1 MPAPISLL
9 IADSKEII
17 RAGLRAMLAG
27 TAVNV
32 VGEASNVPST
42 LTLAKQHKPA
52 VILLDPG
59 LSRGNAFALA
69 VELQKTPPA
78 PKFIFLSAISNP
90 THMARAK
97 VAGASNF
104 LLVHFIQRELVMAI
118 ENAVAGKPVSGTEP
132 FARILVAM
140 EPRDLPVAREAGL
153 TPRET
158 QVVSHVA
165 LCLLNNEIA
174 RSLGISPHTVRQH
187 VKNLLRKLAVSDRME
202 LAVWALRSGI
212 V

>member
-9 IADSKEII
+9 IADSKEIV

-32 VGEASNVPST
+32 VGEASNVLST

-59 LSRGNAFALA
+59 LFRGNAFELA
-69 VELQKTPPA
+69 VELQKTPSA
-78 PKFIFLSAISNP
+78 PKFIFLSAINNP
-90 THMARAK
+90 SHMARAK
-97 VAGASNF
+97 IAGASNF
-104 LLVHFIQRELVMAI
+104 LLMHFIQRELVTAI
-118 ENAVAGKPVSGTEP
+118 ENAVAGTPVSGTEP

-140 EPRDLPVAREAGL
+140 EPRDLPVARESGL

-158 QVVSHVA
+158 QVLSHVA
-165 LCLLNNEIA
+165 LCLTTNEIA
-174 RSLGISPHTVRQH
+174 RSLGISYGTVNVHIR
-187 VKNLLRKLAVSDRME
+187 NLLRKFGTHDRTE
-202 LAVWALRSGI
+202 LAVWAVRSGI

>member
-1 MPAPISLL
+1 MPAPIPLL
-9 IADSKEII
+9 IADSKEIV

-59 LSRGNAFALA
+59 LFRGNAFELA

-78 PKFIFLSAISNP
+78 PKFIFLSAINNP

-97 VAGASNF
+97 IAGASNF
-104 LLVHFIQRELVMAI
+104 LLMHFIQRELVTAI

-132 FARILVAM
+132 FARILLAM

-158 QVVSHVA
+158 QVLSHVA
-165 LCLLNNEIA
+165 LCLSNNEIA
-174 RSLGISPHTVRQH
+174 RSLGISPHTVKQH
-187 VKNLLRKLAVSDRME
+187 IKNLLSKLAVNDRME